1 MRTRV
6 DEMLLAI
13 ISSVLTRIN
22 IIIVWNMSIWE
33 SRICIVL
40 AEKVQIPEIAKE
52 MKKVTE
58 EN

>member
-1 MRTRV
+1 
-6 DEMLLAI
+6 MLLAI

-33 SRICIVL
+33 SRICIGH